1 MSDVI
6 SGKPPTSF
14 WIIGGVAL
22 VWNLIG
28 LMLYYMQVSA
38 TPEALAAA
46 YSEAEYEFIVSIPT
60 WATAAYAIAV
70 TAGVLG
76 CILLLMR
83 NAWATPVFIVSLIG
97 ILAQDTYSFVIANG
111 IEVWGV
117 GVIILPIVV
126 LIIAIGLVFYSR
138 SAKDKGLINGVGPH
152 KT

>member
-6 SGKPPTSF
+6 NGKPPTSF

-38 TPEALAAA
+38 TPETLAAV
-46 YSEAEYEFIVSIPT
+46 YSEAEYEFLVSIPI
-60 WATAAYAIAV
+60 WATTAHAIAV

-83 NAWATPVFIVSLIG
+83 NAWAMPVFIVSLIG
-97 ILAQDTYSFVIANG
+97 ILVQDIYSFVIANG

-126 LIIAIGLVFYSR
+126 LVIAIGLVFYSR
-138 SAKDKGLINGVGPH
+138 SAKDQWGRTSI
-152 KT
+152 TY

>member
-6 SGKPPTSF
+6 NGKPPTSF

-38 TPEALAAA
+38 TPETLATV
-46 YSEAEYEFIVSIPT
+46 YSEAKYEFLVSIPT
-60 WATAAYAIAV
+60 WATTAHAIAV

-76 CILLLMR
+76 CIFLLMR
-83 NAWATPVFIVSLIG
+83 KAWAIPAFIVSLIG
-97 ILAQDTYSFVIANG
+97 IVAQDTYSFVIANG

-117 GVIILPIVV
+117 GVIVLPIVV
-126 LIIAIGLVFYSR
+126 LVIAIGLIFYSR
-138 SAKDKGLINGVGPH
+138 SAKDKGLVS
-152 KT
+152 

>member
-38 TPEALAAA
+38 TPEMLAAV
-46 YSEAEYEFIVSIPT
+46 YSEAEYEFLVSIPI
-60 WATAAYAIAV
+60 WATTAHAIAV

-83 NAWATPVFIVSLIG
+83 NAWAMPVFIVSLIG
-97 ILAQDTYSFVIANG
+97 ILVQDIYSFVIANG

-126 LIIAIGLVFYSR
+126 LVIAIGLVFYSR
-138 SAKDKGLINGVGPH
+138 SAKDQWGRTSI
-152 KT
+152 TY

>member
-38 TPEALAAA
+38 TPEMLAAV
-46 YSEAEYEFIVSIPT
+46 YSEAEYEFLVSIPI
-60 WATAAYAIAV
+60 WATTAHAIAV

-83 NAWATPVFIVSLIG
+83 NAWAMPVFIVSLIG
-97 ILAQDTYSFVIANG
+97 ILVQDIYSFVIANG

-126 LIIAIGLVFYSR
+126 LVIAIGLVFYSR
-138 SAKDKGLINGVGPH
+138 SAKDKGLIS
-152 KT
+152 

>member
-38 TPEALAAA
+38 TPEMLAAV
-46 YSEAEYEFIVSIPT
+46 YSEAEYEFLVSIPI
-60 WATAAYAIAV
+60 WATTAHAIAV

-83 NAWATPVFIVSLIG
+83 NAWAMPVFIVSLIG
-97 ILAQDTYSFVIANG
+97 ILVQDTYSFVIANG

-126 LIIAIGLVFYSR
+126 LVIAIGLVFYSR
-138 SAKDKGLINGVGPH
+138 SAKDQWGRTSI
-152 KT
+152 TY

>member
-38 TPEALAAA
+38 TPETLAAV
-46 YSEAEYEFIVSIPT
+46 YSEAEYEFLVSIPI
-60 WATAAYAIAV
+60 WATTAHAIAV

-83 NAWATPVFIVSLIG
+83 NAWAMPVFIVSLIG
-97 ILAQDTYSFVIANG
+97 ILVQDIYSFVIANG

-126 LIIAIGLVFYSR
+126 LVIAIGLVFYSR
-138 SAKDKGLINGVGPH
+138 SAKDQWGRTSI
-152 KT
+152 TY

>member
-38 TPEALAAA
+38 TPETLAAV
-46 YSEAEYEFIVSIPT
+46 YSEAEYEFLVSIPI
-60 WATAAYAIAV
+60 WATTAHAIAV

-83 NAWATPVFIVSLIG
+83 NAWAMPVFIVSLIG
-97 ILAQDTYSFVIANG
+97 ILVQDTYSFVIANG

-126 LIIAIGLVFYSR
+126 LVIAIGLVFYSR
-138 SAKDKGLINGVGPH
+138 SAKDQWGRTSI
-152 KT
+152 TY